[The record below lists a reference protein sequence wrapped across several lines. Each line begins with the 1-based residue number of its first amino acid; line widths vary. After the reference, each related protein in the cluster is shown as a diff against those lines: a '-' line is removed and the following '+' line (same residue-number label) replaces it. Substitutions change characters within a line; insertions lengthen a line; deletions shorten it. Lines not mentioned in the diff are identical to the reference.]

1 MKELLALERALV
13 VLGPSLHTGTLLG
26 KVDNV
31 AAQMAIVNQGSNK
44 SEQLCKLMVRTLK
57 WAERLHI
64 SIEPVQLSSE
74 VKPDY

>member
-26 KVDNV
+26 KV

>member
-31 AAQMAIVNQGSNK
+31 AAQMAIVNQGQIRVNSYAN
-44 SEQLCKLMVRTLK
+44 S
-57 WAERLHI
+57 W
-64 SIEPVQLSSE
+64 SGP
-74 VKPDY
+74 